1 MASENRVQWVYASKD
16 RGELAARYDEWA
28 KDYDAD
34 LANDFEWR
42 GAELAWATF
51 AKYVSSDARVMDV
64 GVGTGLAGWEL
75 TKLGFSNMDGFDLS
89 PGMIE
94 EAKAKAKAK
103 GWYRSL
109 KVGVLGEPLGDY
121 ADDTYDA
128 ALATGVFTE
137 GHAPASGFDEVV
149 RIVKPGSYFVITL
162 RPDIYE
168 TNGFK
173 AKEAELAGKMTLV
186 KATDPVAMLPK
197 GEPDIRHQ
205 VRVYE
210 IL

>member
-1 MASENRVQWVYASKD
+1 
-16 RGELAARYDEWA
+16 
-28 KDYDAD
+28 
-34 LANDFEWR
+34 
-42 GAELAWATF
+42 
-51 AKYVSSDARVMDV
+51 
-64 GVGTGLAGWEL
+64 
-75 TKLGFSNMDGFDLS
+75 MDGFDLS

-94 EAKAKAKAK
+94 EAKAT

-137 GHAPASGFDEVV
+137 GHASASGFDEVV
-149 RIVKPGSYFVITL
+149 RIVKPRGYFVITL

-168 TNGFK
+168 TNGVK
-173 AKEAELAGKMTLV
+173 AKEVELVGKMALV
-186 KATDPVAMLPK
+186 EATDPVAMLPK